1 MDVFGNTSDSERKQL
16 ITNLED
22 SIKITTSELS
32 DKISTLEDKIIFI
45 EDKINS
51 EIDNNETRINGIN
64 KIISKLLDRL
74 NTIQDYFEDKV
85 SRKETVEEKAR
96 V

>member
-32 DKISTLEDKIIFI
+32 DKIIILEN
-45 EDKINS
+45 KINS
-51 EIDNNETRINGIN
+51 EIENNEKRIIRIN
-64 KIISKLLDRL
+64 KIISTSLDRL
-74 NTIQDYFEDKV
+74 NTIEVYLEDRV
-85 SRKETVEEKAR
+85 SRKETIEENAR
-96 V
+96 A